1 MTTNRLLEAALTL
14 TGQLDLPDVLQ
25 DFVDLAAE
33 LTGARYSAMGV
44 LDNLGSTVLFVHHGM
59 DDRLEQLI
67 GHAPHG
73 EGLFAEIPVD
83 SPLILEDLTQ
93 HPAFSGFPKDHP
105 PMGSFLGVS
114 VRIDEQVFG
123 RLYLAERPGGFSAED
138 AAQIEY
144 LARAAAIAIANS
156 RVYGESR
163 SRERWMRVSQE
174 ITTSLLEGTEE
185 EEALQ
190 FIAQRVRE
198 VADADTCL
206 IVLPSV
212 GESWAC
218 EIADGHLAQELIGV
232 EFPDNGRALTV
243 LREGVGVIVDSLAR
257 AYSVRVPILRRFGP
271 AMYAPM
277 IVRGSGLGIILLLRA
292 VGRPEFEP
300 ADLTMAEGL
309 AQQAALALE
318 LAAVRHADDVSNM
331 LAERQ
336 RIGRDLHD
344 LAIQQLFATG
354 MQLHSARTQLAERGE
369 TAFADLMEQSLI
381 SVDESVRQIR
391 SIVQSLRE
399 SDEAIVLVER
409 LRRETSIG
417 RTALGYAPSLVISVD
432 GEVLDDD
439 EGNPLVDEVDS
450 RVDADIAD
458 DVVAVVRE
466 GLSNAA
472 RHARA
477 TSVQVRVAVRGRG
490 ALGRVTVEVEDD
502 GRGVDPEVSR
512 RSGLDNLVARARRHH
527 GTFVIARN
535 GGGCGSV
542 LRWQVPLT

>member
-25 DFVDLAAE
+25 DFVDLSAE

-44 LDNLGSTVLFVHHGM
+44 LDNLGRTALFVHHGM
-59 DDRLEQLI
+59 DDRIERLI

-73 EGLFAEIPVD
+73 DGLFAEIPVD
-83 SPLILEDLTQ
+83 RPLILDDLTD
-93 HPAFSGFPKDHP
+93 HPAFSGFPAGHP

-123 RLYLAERPGGFSAED
+123 RLYLADSPGGFTPED
-138 AAQIEY
+138 ATQVEY
-144 LARAAAIAIANS
+144 LARAAGIAIANS

-163 SRERWMRVSQE
+163 KRERWMQVSQE

-218 EIADGHLAQELIGV
+218 EISDGYLAPELIGV
-232 EFPDNGRALTV
+232 EFPNNGRALTV

-257 AYSVRVPILRRFGP
+257 AHSVRVPILRRFGP

-277 IVRGSGLGIILLLRA
+277 IVRRSGLGIILLLRA

-318 LAAVRHADDVSNM
+318 LAAVRHADDVSNL

-369 TAFADLMEQSLI
+369 DRLADLMEQSLT

-391 SIVQSLRE
+391 VIVQSLRE
-399 SDEAIVLVER
+399 AGEAIVLVER

-417 RTALGYAPSLVISVD
+417 RTALGFAPSLVFNVD
-432 GEVLDDD
+432 GEILDDD
-439 EGNPLVDEVDS
+439 ECNPLVDEVDA
-450 RVDADIAD
+450 RVDVDIAD
-458 DVVAVVRE
+458 DLVAVVRE
-466 GLSNAA
+466 GLANAA

-477 TSVQVRVAVRGRG
+477 TSVQVRVIVRGRG
-490 ALGRVTVEVEDD
+490 ALGRVSVEVEDD

-512 RSGLDNLVARARRHH
+512 RSGLDNLAARARRHH
-527 GTFVIARN
+527 GEFTLTPTES
-535 GGGCGSV
+535 GDGSI
-542 LRWQVPLT
+542 LSWQVPLT